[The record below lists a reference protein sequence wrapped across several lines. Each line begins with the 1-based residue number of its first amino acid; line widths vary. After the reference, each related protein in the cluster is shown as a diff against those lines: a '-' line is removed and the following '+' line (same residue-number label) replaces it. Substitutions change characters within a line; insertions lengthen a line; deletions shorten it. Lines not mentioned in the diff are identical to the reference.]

1 MRQHKYGAKK
11 AIVDNIKFDSQAEAK
26 YYSKL
31 KLLKRA
37 KLIVDFEI
45 QPEYIV
51 YDGFVRDGKK
61 YQPIKY
67 RGDFLVTYPD
77 GRIEVIDVKGMK
89 TPVYEMKKKMFT
101 DRYRDLVLVEV
112 TA

>member
-1 MRQHKYGAKK
+1 MKSKYGAKK
-11 AIVDNIKFDSQAEAK
+11 ITIDNIKFHSRAEAN
-26 YYSKL
+26 YYSHL

-37 KLIVDFEI
+37 KQIVGFEI

-77 GRIEVIDVKGMK
+77 GRKEVIDVKGVQ
-89 TPVYEMKKKMFT
+89 TPVYRLKKMMFESKYPHLT
-101 DRYRDLVLVEV
+101 IKEIRR
-112 TA
+112 